1 MEPTPPLGPPRTS
14 WNEHSTQASVTS
26 PDETMTNGLARSRGH
41 KAGSGWQMFEM
52 MREWRQ
58 VEAPEPAA
66 LHPQPAG
73 PAPGGWNHPAHVR
86 VERRGKTDGFVLR
99 QSAKTPPHLLPIN
112 DAALLCCCCKLNQKF
127 IFFFLNEVN
136 SF

>member
-26 PDETMTNGLARSRGH
+26 QDETMTNGLARSRGH

-52 MREWRQ
+52 MREGRQ

-73 PAPGGWNHPAHVR
+73 PAPGGWSHPAHVR

-99 QSAKTPPHLLPIN
+99 QSAKNVSISEPQMSTHLYIIFKPIKSYTHELSKN
-112 DAALLCCCCKLNQKF
+112 LW
-127 IFFFLNEVN
+127 
-136 SF
+136 S